1 MVSFML
7 KSGVIAF
14 AVAHVSAETG
24 AESWD
29 DAKMSASRTVSGKD
43 IGTMKYFDANY
54 MMGWRTKWK
63 FWKLF
68 GTKRETS
75 ELFGAQL
82 IFCCKIMI
90 VYDENFYFY

>member
-29 DAKMSASRTVSGKD
+29 DAKMSASRTFSGKD

-54 MMGWRTKWK
+54 MMG
-63 FWKLF
+63 
-68 GTKRETS
+68 
-75 ELFGAQL
+75 
-82 IFCCKIMI
+82 
-90 VYDENFYFY
+90 